1 MRKFAAMLNGLYI
14 CVTIPTKTNNILII
28 LYKTLEIFMQHHNER
43 VLRDHCNNE
52 AIYIYLALSMA
63 VSLVMT
69 ATASPVD
76 NIIYQR
82 AFQNSEIGK
91 QQYLYN
97 AYEEFVPQ
105 NDEIPNDIYL
115 NE

>member
-1 MRKFAAMLNGLYI
+1 MKL
-14 CVTIPTKTNNILII
+14 
-28 LYKTLEIFMQHHNER
+28 
-43 VLRDHCNNE
+43 
-52 AIYIYLALSMA
+52 YLALSMA

-105 NDEIPNDIYL
+105 NDEIPNDISTNDAVFMRGKAYVHVL
-115 NE
+115 LIINT